1 MSEPRALILKV
12 GIGTNVSSVVVVSY
26 VVVASADIV
35 TSAVAVV
42 SAVVVGISVVA
53 VSVAV
58 EAESS
63 TLALCDSVA
72 SVEVLPSSVN
82 VILIDNSSEVVLSAM
97 TSVVVV
103 ERAIDPVDVDTGSVD
118 TVPEYQLVN
127 NVLLYKKISL
137 TRVTRCSTSRLAHT
151 CDCDIGA
158 EAQGEKSSETHFRGE
173 KGATRV

>member
-26 VVVASADIV
+26 VVVASAGVV
-35 TSAVAVV
+35 T

-63 TLALCDSVA
+63 TLALCDFVA
-72 SVEVLPSSVN
+72 SVEVWSSFVD
-82 VILIDNSSEVVLSAM
+82 VTLIDNSPGVVVAVT

-103 ERAIDPVDVDTGSVD
+103 ESAIDPVEDADTGSVD
-118 TVPEYQLVN
+118 TALESL
-127 NVLLYKKISL
+127 NV
-137 TRVTRCSTSRLAHT
+137 RLRGLHT
-151 CDCDIGA
+151 LAIA
-158 EAQGEKSSETHFRGE
+158 ILAPRPKERKAAKRIFAQRKE
-173 KGATRV
+173 

>member
-12 GIGTNVSSVVVVSY
+12 GIGTNVSSVVVASY
-26 VVVASADIV
+26 VVVASADVV
-35 TSAVAVV
+35 T

-63 TLALCDSVA
+63 TLALCDFVA
-72 SVEVLPSSVN
+72 SVEVWSSFVD
-82 VILIDNSSEVVLSAM
+82 VTLIDNSLEVVVAVT
-97 TSVVVV
+97 TSVVIV
-103 ERAIDPVDVDTGSVD
+103 ERAMDPVEDADTGSVD
-118 TVPEYQLVN
+118 TLPECQLVN
-127 NVLLYKKISL
+127 NVMLYKKISL

-158 EAQGEKSSETHFRGE
+158 EAQREKSSETHFRGE